1 MTQAPTTE
9 HRPLCRHAQ
18 CAGYADGC
26 LVADLAWSERDRL
39 IAIARN
45 RVASA
50 AEAEDVVSEAMTR
63 ALECPDVDP
72 TRAAAWLTAVTIRL
86 CIDHGRDHA
95 RAPKRWEYAARTY
108 SRTHEF
114 EADVVDTLSAAAIAP
129 LLDDMPTQQ
138 RRALQLRAD
147 GEPVAAIAIKMS
159 LSEKAVESLLGR
171 ARAAARTI
179 VAGLGSAAAMTLGWF
194 READPAE
201 APAVLSTAM
210 AFAMTAIAAAHLG
223 GATHAVAPAAAPP
236 AARSVVV
243 LNAMAPA
250 HSARL
255 LETVRS
261 VADVVPSFGS
271 LTTPASGNATA
282 RPGQEFEVGTVKV
295 RDSGSGREQP
305 DESAV
310 ESVRACLTGGIEI
323 STTYIGCRS
332 AKPHQR

>member
-1 MTQAPTTE
+1 MTPAPTTQR
-9 HRPLCRHAQ
+9 RPLCRHAQ

-39 IAIARN
+39 IAIARS

-86 CIDHGRDHA
+86 CIDHVRDRA
-95 RAPKRWEYAARTY
+95 RAPKRWQYAAQTY
-108 SRTHEF
+108 SPTHEF

-147 GEPVAAIAIKMS
+147 GEPVAAIAAEMS

-171 ARAAARTI
+171 ARAAARSI
-179 VAGLGSAAAMTLGWF
+179 VAGLGSAAAMIFGWA
-194 READPAE
+194 RQSEPAD
-201 APAVLSTAM
+201 AVLSTAV
-210 AFAMTAIAAAHLG
+210 AVAMTTIVAAHLG
-223 GATHAVAPAAAPP
+223 GTTHEVAPAGTAPV
-236 AARSVVV
+236 ARSVVAV
-243 LNAMAPA
+243 HAMEPA
-250 HSARL
+250 RSVRL
-255 LETVRS
+255 LGEAMRS
-261 VADVVPSFGS
+261 VADVAPSFGS
-271 LTTPASGNATA
+271 LTSPASADAAA
-282 RPGQEFEVGTVKV
+282 RPSQEVAVGTVKV
-295 RDSGSGREQP
+295 RDSGSGRERT
-305 DESAV
+305 DESVV
-310 ESVRACLTGGIEI
+310 ESVRACVAGGIEV

-332 AKPHQR
+332 SKPHQR